1 MRASRLARWAA
12 LTNLDTAA
20 LSALAIEA
28 ATRYDNG
35 CGDLSSGWE
44 AGHEY
49 AGHLIVAPTTD
60 GGERNWG
67 DFLIDLGHALCGE
80 VTP

>member
-1 MRASRLARWAA
+1 MTTRRIRTWAARTNLSADALKRLAV
-12 LTNLDTAA
+12 
-20 LSALAIEA
+20 EA

-44 AGHEY
+44 VGHEY

-60 GGERNWG
+60 GGERHWG
-67 DFLIDLGHALCGE
+67 DFLIDYGCALG
-80 VTP
+80 TRS

>member
-1 MRASRLARWAA
+1 MTNRRIRTWAA
-12 LTNLDTAA
+12 RTNLDTAA
-20 LSALAIEA
+20 LNALAIEA

-49 AGHLIVAPTTD
+49 AGHLIIAPTTD

-67 DFLIDLGHALCGE
+67 DFLIALGCAL
-80 VTP
+80 TA